1 MDGSGEMTVNPQSRL
16 AELSTISD
24 EEQINEIVLEQAW
37 VTNVDL
43 PMIPVIEKRNQ
54 MFFTRDEWNLPEEG
68 DDAFQVRAAPP
79 WLAKQGEMTYD
90 G

>member
-1 MDGSGEMTVNPQSRL
+1 
-16 AELSTISD
+16 
-24 EEQINEIVLEQAW
+24 
-37 VTNVDL
+37 
-43 PMIPVIEKRNQ
+43 MIPVIEKRNQ